1 MGNWKLF
8 LCPWFTCCNA
18 QCPAAAA
25 AAAAASAFLYT
36 YSTKQKID
44 LHEKAHS
51 VFQDFITIIILA
63 QMEVSI
69 AEGK

>member
-25 AAAAASAFLYT
+25 SAFLYT
-36 YSTKQKID
+36 YSTKQKLD